1 MGGNI
6 MLATLIPLFDN
17 EQRVSAYS
25 IFSQKTNLLLNPSYQ
40 GSGVNDGAGN
50 INGLDIIKAVGL
62 DTLALGSDIF
72 VPVSN
77 IAIFTDIGDACKVR
91 HDRIVLLFDDTI
103 TASGEYIE
111 RLKSLKAEGFR
122 LAIRK
127 LKVSEYTGYA
137 PVLKLMDIILLN
149 TKEVDVFKAKVY
161 FRKLFPD
168 LQLCV
173 GNIDETSQFDEL
185 SKDRDFSMFEGSF
198 YRLPVTKGR
207 QEVMPLKVNYI
218 KLLELV
224 NNADYDLTK
233 AADIISHDTALTVS
247 LLDIVNHM
255 ARNSRITS
263 IRHAA
268 AMLGQ
273 QELKKWINVAVTKEL
288 CADRPD
294 EITRISLL
302 RAKFVEQL
310 SPLFDMAGQSQ
321 ELFLMGLFSVLD
333 LILEMPMEE
342 ALKRVNVSKKITEA
356 LVHGKGDFEP
366 VLDLMLR
373 YENADWQELSRQMI
387 LLNINTDDVYD
398 AYISS
403 LVWYRDLFKS

>member
-1 MGGNI
+1 
-6 MLATLIPLFDN
+6 MLATLIPMFDR

-25 IFSQKTNLLLNPSYQ
+25 IFSQKANLLLNPAYQ
-40 GSGVNDGAGN
+40 GYGINDGAGN
-50 INGLDIIKAVGL
+50 INGLDIIQAVGL
-62 DTLALGSDIF
+62 DTLSLGSDVF
-72 VPVSN
+72 VPVN
-77 IAIFTDIGDACKVR
+77 KIAVFSDIESACKVQ

-103 TASGEYIE
+103 TPTAEYIE
-111 RLKSLKAEGFR
+111 RLKALKDAGFK
-122 LAIRK
+122 LALRK
-127 LKVSEYTGYA
+127 LKVSEYTSYA
-137 PVLKLMDIILLN
+137 PIISLMDIILLN
-149 TKEVDVFKAKVY
+149 TKNVDVLKAKIY
-161 FRKLFPD
+161 FGHLFPK
-168 LQLCV
+168 LMLSA
-173 GNIDETSQFDEL
+173 GNIDNKEMFDKL
-185 SKDRDFSMFEGSF
+185 RCDKAFSMFEGSF

-224 NNADYDLTK
+224 NNPDFDLTK

-255 ARNSRITS
+255 SINSKITS

-273 QELKKWINVAVTKEL
+273 RELKKWINVAVTKEL

-310 SPLFDMAGQSQ
+310 ATLFHMEVQSQ

-333 LILEMPMEE
+333 LILEMPMDE
-342 ALKRVNVSKKITEA
+342 ALKRVNVSKQITQA
-356 LVHGKGDFEP
+356 LVEKKGDFAP
-366 VLDLMLR
+366 VLDFMLR
-373 YENADWQELSRQMI
+373 YEDADWQELSRQVI
-387 LLNINTDDVYD
+387 LLNISTDAVYD

-403 LVWYRDLFKS
+403 LVWYRDLFKN

>member
-1 MGGNI
+1 
-6 MLATLIPLFDN
+6 MLATLIPMFDR
-17 EQRVSAYS
+17 EQKVSAYS
-25 IFSQKTNLLLNPSYQ
+25 IFSQKENLLLNPSYM
-40 GSGVNDGAGN
+40 GGRVNDGAGN
-50 INGLDIIKAVGL
+50 VYGLDIIQAVGL
-62 DTLALGSDIF
+62 ETLSLGCDVF
-72 VPVSN
+72 VPVN
-77 IAIFTDIGDACKVR
+77 KIAIFSDIETACKVK

-103 TASGEYIE
+103 KPTEEYLN
-111 RLKSLKAEGFR
+111 RLKALKAAGFK
-122 LAIRK
+122 LAIRN
-127 LKVSEYTGYA
+127 LKVAEYTEYA

-149 TKEVDVFKAKVY
+149 TKEVDVLKAKI
-161 FRKLFPD
+161 FFGKLFSG
-168 LQLCV
+168 LQICA
-173 GNIDETSQFDEL
+173 GNIGDTEEFEALRS
-185 SKDRDFSMFEGSF
+185 DRDFAMFEGSF

-207 QEVMPLKVNYI
+207 QDVKPLKVNYL

-224 NNADYDLTK
+224 NNADFDLTK

-255 ARNSRITS
+255 SRNSRITS

-273 QELKKWINVAVTKEL
+273 RELKKWINVAVTKEL

-310 SPLFDMAGQSQ
+310 AVLFGMAGQSQ

-333 LILEMPMEE
+333 LILEMPMKE
-342 ALKRVNVSKKITEA
+342 ALKKVNVSKQITEA
-356 LVHGKGDFEP
+356 LVDKKGDFAP
-366 VLDLMLR
+366 VLDFMVC
-373 YENADWQELSRQMI
+373 YENADWQELSRQII
-387 LLNINTDDVYD
+387 LLDISTDAVYD